1 MGTVRP
7 ADQSRSERG
16 VTSPRVATG
25 RAAYSI
31 GKAASNIALEYGAI
45 IDKYIGDAIMV
56 LFGDPESKG
65 AKEDGRAC
73 VRMAVFMLRRLREL
87 QAEWQ
92 ELGAEKPFP
101 FLLDEVMG

>member
-1 MGTVRP
+1 LGTVRP

-73 VRMAVFMLRRLREL
+73 CAWPSSCYDACASSRPSGRSSAPKSLSHFFSMR
-87 QAEWQ
+87 
-92 ELGAEKPFP
+92 
-101 FLLDEVMG
+101 